1 MVFFNMLYVADSMSS
16 YRIMLLTQ
24 LTKVIPLTVM
34 ALITEI
40 LYGIHITVC
49 TYITHFFNIFPHFG
63 A

>member
-1 MVFFNMLYVADSMSS
+1 MVFFNMLYVADSTSS

-34 ALITEI
+34 VLITEI

-49 TYITHFFNIFPHFG
+49 TYITYFFNIFPHFG